1 MHNYGVMPRTTFKEM
16 VMLAI
21 RTVQSENKPVVLPTV
36 IPEGTHGGSLHQ
48 GGTGPAESKTGER
61 SDVYRRTVPGAPKR
75 FRVTLSNTV
84 SFTIQARG
92 MLEAE
97 LFVCQRF
104 QMRHV
109 NSIKRVRSR
118 CKAGPAY

>member
-1 MHNYGVMPRTTFKEM
+1 MPRTTFKKM
-16 VMLAI
+16 AMLAI

-36 IPEGTHGGSLHQ
+36 VPESTHGGCLHQ
-48 GGTGPAESKTGER
+48 SGTGPAGSTEGER
-61 SDVYRRTVPGAPKR
+61 SDIHSRTIPGDPKR

-109 NSIKRVRSR
+109 NSIKRVRSS
-118 CKAGPAY
+118 CKAVPAY